1 MELEIINAL
10 LITFFYVAPL
20 YIANSSPVL
29 VHGNIPLDL
38 NKKIFGEP
46 IFGKGK
52 TILGTIAGITAGTG
66 AGTIIYILFPIVQTI
81 LPNYILLAFLLSL
94 GAILG
99 DVTKSFFKRRFHI
112 HSGEKWELAD
122 QLDFIIGGIV
132 LSTIVRLPEIW
143 LVVLL
148 LVATFFI
155 HKSFNYLA
163 YKLKLKS
170 VPW

>member
-1 MELEIINAL
+1 MDIINAL

-20 YIANSSPVL
+20 YIANSSPVI
-29 VHGNIPLDL
+29 VHGKIPLDL
-38 NKKIFGEP
+38 NKKIFNEP

-52 TILGTIAGITAGTG
+52 TILGTIAGITIGTG
-66 AGTIIYILFPIVQTI
+66 TGTILYLLFPFVQTI

-94 GAILG
+94 GAIMG
-99 DVTKSFFKRRFHI
+99 DLTKSFFKRRFHI
-112 HSGEKWELAD
+112 QSGQKWELAD

-132 LSTIVRLPEIW
+132 LSTIVRLPELW
-143 LVVLL
+143 LVILL

-155 HKSFNYLA
+155 HKSFNYIA
-163 YKLKLKS
+163 FKLKLKS